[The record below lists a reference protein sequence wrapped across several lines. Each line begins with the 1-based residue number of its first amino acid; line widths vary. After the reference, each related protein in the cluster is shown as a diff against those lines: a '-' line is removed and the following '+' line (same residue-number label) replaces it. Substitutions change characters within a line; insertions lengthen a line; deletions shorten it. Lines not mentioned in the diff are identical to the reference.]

1 MISEDNTANNEQGV
15 DSKPEATEETSDYK
29 SLYHREIQNNKKLR
43 TRSQDAE
50 ARLEEF
56 GVKQE
61 DARKTRLQQEG
72 EYKTLL
78 AEQDTE
84 LKRLTTLEKDHN
96 SLIGQMKKNIIDKF
110 PEEEQEELSQLDL
123 SALRIL
129 DKKISN
135 MNLKNPP
142 PVIGGGSKTLTDYD
156 LSKMT
161 QEEKKKNWGAILD
174 SFKKN

>member
-1 MISEDNTANNEQGV
+1 MISEDNTANNEQGE
-15 DSKPEATEETSDYK
+15 DSKPEDTVDTSDYK

-50 ARLEEF
+50 AKLEEF

-61 DARKTRLQQEG
+61 DARKNRLQQEG

-96 SLIGQMKKNIIDKF
+96 SLIGQMKKTLLINF
-110 PEEEQEELSQLDL
+110 
-123 SALRIL
+123 LR
-129 DKKISN
+129 
-135 MNLKNPP
+135 KNKRSYP
-142 PVIGGGSKTLTDYD
+142 
-156 LSKMT
+156 
-161 QEEKKKNWGAILD
+161 N
-174 SFKKN
+174 